1 MRLSI
6 LICTI
11 FERADNFAAKIM
23 KELRRQRRASKHKDV
38 IQLLSLGDDP
48 DFTDS
53 YQMSI
58 GEKRNHLIALAK
70 GQYVCFIDDD
80 DMVAP
85 DYIDQI
91 FEGMRL
97 APGMDCYNFKVAYS
111 DGRENKNV
119 PVYYS
124 MKYDRDNDVRS
135 MGHVESYERMPN
147 HLMVIKLGI
156 AEQIKFREINKG
168 EDTYW
173 AREVRQLLKSEHCI
187 DKTLY
192 WYNWN
197 VQTTV
202 AQKR

>member
-11 FERADNFAAKIM
+11 FERADTFAPKIM
-23 KELRRQRRASKHKDV
+23 KELRRQRQASKYKDV
-38 IQLLSLGDDP
+38 IQLLSLGDDC
-48 DFTDS
+48 
-53 YQMSI
+53 QMTI
-58 GEKRNHLIALAK
+58 GEKRNKLLSMAA
-70 GQYVCFIDDD
+70 GQYVCFVDDD
-80 DMVAP
+80 DTLAL

-97 APGMDCYNFKVAYS
+97 APNMDVYNFKVAYS

-124 MKYDRDNDVRS
+124 IKYDRDNDVRS
-135 MGHVESYERMPN
+135 MGHVESYERVSN
-147 HLMVIKLGI
+147 HLMVIKNGI
-156 AEQIKFREINKG
+156 ASQIKFREISKG

-173 AREVRQLLKSEHCI
+173 AREVRQLLKTEYCI

-197 VQTTV
+197 LQTTV

>member
-11 FERADNFAAKIM
+11 FERADNFAPRIM
-23 KELRRQRRASKHKDV
+23 KELRRQRQSSKHKDV
-38 IQLLSLGDDP
+38 IELLSLGDDC
-48 DFTDS
+48 
-53 YQMSI
+53 QMSI
-58 GEKRNHLIALAK
+58 GEKRNRLISMAK
-70 GQYVCFIDDD
+70 GQYVCFVDDD
-80 DMVAP
+80 DTLSI
-85 DYIDQI
+85 DYIKQI
-91 FEGMRL
+91 FEAMRL
-97 APGMDCYNFKVAYS
+97 VPGMDCYNFKVAYS
-111 DGRENKNV
+111 DGKENKNV

-124 MKYDRDNDVRS
+124 MKYQQDNDVRS

-156 AEQIKFREINKG
+156 AIQVKFREINKG